1 MLINYQIAMSC
12 ARIDDRIES
21 QRFVQIVMIDLA
33 VDLEL
38 FGDNVDFLEL
48 IDDPLT
54 DLTSGFDLFTVIA
67 RGIKDNFFVFFV
79 FLFTALFPAVSEGVF
94 VGVGIYSI
102 YR

>member
-12 ARIDDRIES
+12 SRIDDRIEL

-54 DLTSGFDLFTVIA
+54 YLTSGFDLFTVIA
-67 RGIKDNFFVFFV
+67 RGIKGNFLFFFV
-79 FLFTALFPAVSEGVF
+79 FLFTALFPAVSAGVF